1 MALDLARIKELAQA
15 GAEVAP
21 VDMPKHSGTDLHVDG
36 DYAAYY
42 FSGNDETTVASSKRN
57 MIDSV
62 LTAADVGGVG
72 GKIIIHLSAGLG
84 DKGKR
89 FKIAT
94 VKPYQGQRDS
104 SRRPNNWQAM
114 REWLE
119 GGAAGTD
126 WRIVSWDDREA
137 DDGAAAAARYA
148 WQRGDVPV
156 LFSRDKDW
164 RMIPAR
170 HIVWTTFDRVE
181 VRPEVW
187 SLTGPDGEVYGRKF
201 FWWQML
207 AGDAADNIPGLEK
220 QPAKE
225 EGKFKACGAVCADEY
240 LTGAGDAVAAYRVVA
255 GLYEAYY
262 GASWPDR
269 FVEQAA
275 LLWMRID
282 NKAYIG
288 DFMRALPERVPELE
302 QALVRMERRT
312 R

>member
-1 MALDLARIKELAQA
+1 MDAARIAELAQRA
-15 GAEVAP
+15 AEVAP
-21 VDMPKHSGTDLHVDG
+21 VDLPKHPGTDLHVDG

-42 FSGNDETTVASSKRN
+42 FAGNDDTTTASSKRS
-57 MIDSV
+57 MIDNV

-72 GKIIIHLSAGLG
+72 GQTIIHLSAQLG

-104 SRRPNNWQAM
+104 SRRPKNWQFM
-114 REWLE
+114 RDWMEA
-119 GGAAGTD
+119 GAPGTD
-126 WRIVSWDDREA
+126 WRVIKWMDREA
-137 DDGAAAAARYA
+137 DDGAAAGARYA

-170 HIVWTTFDRVE
+170 HVVWTTFDRVE
-181 VRPEVW
+181 VRPETW
-187 SLTGPDGEVYGRKF
+187 GLLGPDGELYGRKF
-201 FWWQML
+201 FWMQML
-207 AGDAADNIPGLEK
+207 MGDAADYIPGLEK

-225 EGKFKACGAVCADEY
+225 EGKFKTCGEGCAQDYLGGVTDEANAYAV
-240 LTGAGDAVAAYRVVA
+240 VKH
-255 GLYEAYY
+255 LYQQYY

-275 LLWMRID
+275 LLWMRVD
-282 NKAYIG
+282 KKAYIG
-288 DFMRALPERVPELE
+288 DFMRALPYRDEELE
-302 QALVRMERRT
+302 QALVRLERRV